1 MDQAEAGLVSRPH
14 CQAVPPGGGSYSCL
28 LTCCRNDADALLF
41 TYGKANDGYSK
52 SLAMQYHFFGTQ
64 IPNMMLAVVPG
75 AIHIVASPDVC
86 EQIKS
91 VVRDDAEVRPT

>member
-1 MDQAEAGLVSRPH
+1 
-14 CQAVPPGGGSYSCL
+14 
-28 LTCCRNDADALLF
+28 
-41 TYGKANDGYSK
+41 
-52 SLAMQYHFFGTQ
+52 MQYHFFGTQ